1 MSKVVREKKKKTQE
15 IAWICVKNRFGNL
28 NFVILNRYSLCQNLL
43 RIIYMTN
50 GSNFKFMLI
59 IHRYMYF
66 NVLRKKKK
74 FSLSISIYAYK
85 FGELSF

>member
-1 MSKVVREKKKKTQE
+1 
-15 IAWICVKNRFGNL
+15 
-28 NFVILNRYSLCQNLL
+28 
-43 RIIYMTN
+43 MTN

-66 NVLRKKKK
+66 NVLRKKK